1 MITPAILILASGSL
15 VSSTLVRLG
24 RIVDQTRALIAEG
37 QALRSAGPTPALDFV
52 DRRIDRQLRRA
63 ELARSALLGFYI
75 AISLF
80 LISSVVIAITQAT
93 HAGFFWFG
101 PIIVI
106 LGGVVL
112 ILATAAL
119 VFEVNVSA
127 GTLHEEVESYRARE
141 LGPQDRA

>member
-1 MITPAILILASGSL
+1 M
-15 VSSTLVRLG
+15 SSTLVRLG
-24 RIVDQTRALIAEG
+24 RIVDQTRALIVDG
-37 QALRSAGPTPALDFV
+37 QALRSAGRTPALDFI

-75 AISLF
+75 AICLF

-93 HAGFFWFG
+93 HAGLFWLG
-101 PIIVI
+101 PVIVI

-119 VFEVNVSA
+119 VLEVNVSA
-127 GTLHEEVESYRARE
+127 GTLHEEVVSYRA
-141 LGPQDRA
+141 QDVKPKERA